1 MDLLEKNPHKINW
14 DLLCANPNP
23 RALEL
28 LRQNQQKICWQN
40 ICKNTGI
47 FKLDYDFFKKRMDIF
62 REEMMAYIFHPKRL
76 SNLYYK
82 YYNDDSDMDIS
93 DFMLE
98 YGQSCSF

>member
-1 MDLLEKNPHKINW
+1 
-14 DLLCANPNP
+14 
-23 RALEL
+23 
-28 LRQNQQKICWQN
+28 
-40 ICKNTGI
+40 
-47 FKLDYDFFKKRMDIF
+47 MDIF

-98 YGQSCSF
+98 YWQTFFLEKRTTKFFLEKRTTKFFLEKRTTKRLKKKNYKKIKKKELQKD